1 MPVIL
6 TTDEERVRG
15 PESLSFAHEDE
26 LARPPDYYLSRPISL
41 ASRFLTPST

>member
-15 PESLSFAHEDE
+15 PESQSFAHEDE
-26 LARPPDYYLSRPISL
+26 LARPPDYQDRSASYLDS
-41 ASRFLTPST
+41 